1 MPSDTVTTRV
11 RRDTKTLIKRL
22 SSEQGISEGDV
33 IAQQFAKTPPDK
45 IGPLARG
52 STKEQGV
59 IYISSATGNIYKSP
73 RITINK
79 IRELLQN
86 PYIVSKLE
94 KRTITFFPERV
105 KIEALDPK
113 QNVDPDVTKI
123 MQNMCEAED
132 VRFSEKIIQGDNDS
146 FCYGIGVQN
155 PVWSRTGGRIIL
167 KKLRHL
173 PSWSFDTR
181 PSEREST
188 ETWSSLLPGIILGA
202 DGTPEYWQRKSS
214 TSTDTEQITNVM
226 IIKDPKDESLAG
238 DSDLIPLVSTIEMI
252 KFVLNTEMQVI
263 NRAGAPIFCIQI
275 TNPRSAED
283 PACDGVSDV
292 DFANMFIKNA
302 SKDNSFVLRDNMTI
316 VNIPFDPK
324 KDNLATEST
333 LKAIIDDYFSI
344 SNQISK
350 NGTLIGGSAI
360 PEFQLLLQAIKGRHN
375 WLLAPFENLLN
386 QYFVL
391 NNYPEGW
398 TVRLTIPLWEENKTD
413 QKLKEAE
420 LGVKYKMIDGDDF
433 RSLLPD
439 LEPADEKKWN
449 QIFDFWKRVQ
459 EAGITEPSQEPEQFT
474 KHVHQF
480 SQEGDD
486 EPLDSI
492 AKEMK
497 DEFDNELKT
506 LANEI
511 YKAVTA

>member
-1 MPSDTVTTRV
+1 MSSDTVTIRIPRV
-11 RRDTKTLIKRL
+11 TKSQIKQL
-22 SSEQGISEGDV
+22 SKEQGRSEGDIV
-33 IAQQFAKTPPDK
+33 AQQFAKTPPDK

-59 IYISSATGNIYKSP
+59 IYISSATGNVYKSP
-73 RITINK
+73 KITITK

-94 KRTITFFPERV
+94 KRTITYFPERV
-105 KIEALDPK
+105 KIEVLDPK
-113 QNVDPDVTKI
+113 QNVDPEVTKI
-123 MQNMCEAED
+123 LQNMCEAED
-132 VRFSEKIIQGDNDS
+132 VRLSERVIQGDNNS
-146 FCYGIGVQN
+146 YCYGIGIYN
-155 PVWSRTGGRIIL
+155 PVWGRKGGRIL
-167 KKLRHL
+167 LQKLRHL
-173 PSWSFDTR
+173 PSWSFDVR
-181 PSEREST
+181 PSESSTT
-188 ETWSSLLPGIILGA
+188 ETWSPLLPGIILGA
-202 DGTPEYWQRKSS
+202 DGKPEYWERKNA

-226 IIKDPKDESLAG
+226 IVKDPKDESLAG
-238 DSDLIPLVSTIEMI
+238 DSDLIPLVSIVEMI

-275 TNPRSAED
+275 VNPRSADD

-360 PEFQLLLQAIKGRHN
+360 PEFKLLTQAIKGRHN
-375 WLLAPFENLLN
+375 WLLAPFENLLS

-391 NNYPEGW
+391 NGYPEGW
-398 TVRLTIPLWEENKTD
+398 TVRLTIPLWEEDKTE
-413 QKLKEAE
+413 QKLKEAA
-420 LGVKYKMIDGDDF
+420 LGAEYKMIDGDDF
-433 RSLLPD
+433 RALLPD
-439 LEPADEKKWN
+439 LEPADDKKWTK
-449 QIFDFWKRVQ
+449 IFDFWKKVQ
-459 EAGITEPSQEPEQFT
+459 AAGITTPTASQFT

-480 SQEGDD
+480 DGEG
-486 EPLDSI
+486 EPLDPLAEELSG
-492 AKEMK
+492 KLN
-497 DEFDNELKT
+497 DEIDK
-506 LANEI
+506 LADEI
-511 YKAVTA
+511 YRAAAV